1 MSDEIN
7 AVLDRIE
14 EAQRALLGSR
24 PSTPLEFLQAVYS
37 NEGLPI
43 SVRMRAAIEAA
54 PFIHPQALRHG
65 ADWERRVRRRNGTSN
80 ETISESHRTAQGHRT
95 STRSFTKGLNVE
107 AAGFACSVDL
117 LARQPLS
124 KARIMKFKEGCLL
137 PMLLMVV
144 VVGVC
149 SALWEVFSVLMGH

>member
-54 PFIHPQALRHG
+54 PFIHPQALRRRLG
-65 ADWERRVRRRNGTSN
+65 AKTSPPQWN
-80 ETISESHRTAQGHRT
+80 EHETISESHRTAQGHRT